1 MTQITGSLRL
11 KCILHV
17 CLAAGNILNA
27 GSKTVPIAEGF
38 KISSFSKLLQTRSKE
53 GDSFLDYVIQK
64 LLEASPDMLDVR
76 QDTDDL
82 DACKQLSIQAL
93 SIDIRSIET
102 SLNVLKKFKESPEFS
117 SSSSTSEDL
126 TNRISTLQSDV
137 QKSLA
142 KVKTA
147 FDNTVE
153 EFHILCDY
161 LGEPRDVNNIESI
174 IWQINNVVLTID
186 GCFQK
191 AVVKTKSKN
200 HRRSA
205 IVKA

>member
-53 GDSFLDYVIQK
+53 GDTFLDYVIQK

-102 SLNVLKKFKESPEFS
+102 GLNVLKKFKESPEFS
-117 SSSSTSEDL
+117 SSSSEDL
-126 TNRISTLQSDV
+126 TNRISTLQNDV

-174 IWQINNVVLTID
+174 IWQINSVVLTID

-191 AVVKTKSKN
+191 ALVKTNSKN
-200 HRRSA
+200 RNRRTA